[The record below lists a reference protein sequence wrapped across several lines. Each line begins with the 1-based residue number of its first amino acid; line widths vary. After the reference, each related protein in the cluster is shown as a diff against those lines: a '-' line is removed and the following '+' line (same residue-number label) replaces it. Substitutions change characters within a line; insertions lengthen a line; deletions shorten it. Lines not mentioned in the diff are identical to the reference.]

1 MKALQESRAS
11 QFRQMLYADLREVLL
26 IEKRAYEFSWT
37 ESIFRDCIRVGYH
50 CQVLETPH
58 GFIQTYG
65 VMSAAA
71 GEAHILN
78 LCVRPELRGRGLSR
92 RMLEHLLELART
104 AEVQSVFLEVRPT
117 NTAALRLYSSAGFC
131 EIGLRPGYYPAAGGR
146 EDALVMAKEL

>member
-117 NTAALRLYSSAGFC
+117 NTAALRLYNSAGFC